1 MENFRTQKE
10 IEADIMQLNVEAEKK
25 HAEISKK
32 KETLVLNHNE
42 QVRKIIDEAEDER
55 KAIKFKIMDIN
66 FQLYEDL
73 TDAEK
78 IRLRQD
84 RVKHEFNLQ
93 TINQAKDKKI
103 RALKSQFDREL
114 MQLNDESRQ
123 VSAWMNE
130 QKAPLKQESHE
141 AWVARQREKETIEE

>member
-1 MENFRTQKE
+1 MENLRTQKE
-10 IEADIMQLNVEAEKK
+10 IEADIEQLNVEAEKK

-32 KETLVLNHNE
+32 RETLVLNYNE
-42 QVRKIIDEAEDER
+42 QVRKIIDEAEEER
-55 KAIKFKIMDIN
+55 KQVKYWIAGIN
-66 FQLYEDL
+66 QKLCEDL

-78 IRLRQD
+78 IELRKK
-84 RVKHEFNLQ
+84 RITHEFNLQ

-103 RALKSQFDREL
+103 RELKSQFDREL

-123 VSAWMNE
+123 ISVWLNE

-141 AWVARQREKETIEE
+141 AWIARQREKETIEA